1 MFNNDS
7 PVRTGQYM
15 SPSESPDFWN
25 PLLDVI
31 VEEDGIIRL
40 RQVGTTE
47 ASARRISDR
56 LVHWARD
63 TPDAVFLAD
72 RVPNESG
79 WRKTTY
85 RQMLDA
91 IERVAAHLLEFDLSP
106 ARPIVILSGADLEHA
121 ILALACVHVGVPYAA
136 LSEGHSLAGRDFYKL
151 NAIIDTLN
159 PGLIFA
165 SDGKRFDQAL
175 QAAAA
180 DDVLVYVTKNAS
192 GAGYQ
197 LFSELLIETSRAK
210 VDDARQA
217 VAPET
222 IAKFLFTSG
231 STGTPKAVVNTNG
244 MICANQA
251 MIADCYRFMTDE
263 PPVVLEWAPWSH
275 TAAGNK
281 TFFMVLFNGGT
292 YYIDDGSPT
301 PSGMAKTARN
311 LREIAPSWYFNVPRG
326 YEELVHVLSADK
338 VTCDLFFS
346 RVRMLMHAG
355 ASMPR
360 HVFEEIQ
367 RLAVSS
373 TGRPVLMVSG
383 LGATESSPFTFMCTW
398 QTDTLGNI
406 GVPAKGI
413 DVKLVPVGDKLEARL
428 RGPNITPGYWKDPDQ
443 TAAAFDDEGYYSLGD
458 ALQFI
463 DPENPAKGLRFDGR
477 TAENFKLRTG
487 TWVNVAAVRQVLIDR
502 FEGLINDAAITGLDE
517 DYLGALV
524 FPDPRECRRI
534 SGSGEAADI
543 AYVLSD
549 PAVIEQFKTRLALH
563 DQEGTGSSNTVKT
576 ILIMQNP
583 LSATE
588 GEITEK
594 GGISQ
599 RAVLARRRDDVARIY
614 DQRDHPL
621 KISTRKVPF

>member
-1 MFNNDS
+1 MFSNGS
-7 PVRTGQYM
+7 PFRTGQYM
-15 SPSESPDFWN
+15 SPSVSADFWN

-31 VEEDGIIRL
+31 VQEDGIIRI
-40 RQVGTTE
+40 RQVGTIE
-47 ASARRISDR
+47 APARRISDR
-56 LVHWARD
+56 LLHWARV
-63 TPDAVFLAD
+63 TPSAVFLAD

-91 IERVAAHLLEFDLSP
+91 VERVAAHLLEFDLSSE
-106 ARPIVILSGADLEHA
+106 RPVVILSGADLEHA
-121 ILALACVHVGVPYAA
+121 ILALACMHVGIPYAA
-136 LSEGHSLAGRDFYKL
+136 LSEGHSLAGRDFAKL

-165 SDGKRFDQAL
+165 SDGKRFGPAL
-175 QAAAA
+175 QVAAA

-192 GAGYQ
+192 GGGYQ
-197 LFSELLIETSRAK
+197 LFSELLMETSRSK
-210 VDDARQA
+210 VDAARQV
-217 VAPET
+217 VAPQT

-231 STGTPKAVVNTNG
+231 STGTPKAVINTNA

-251 MIADCYRFMTDE
+251 MIADCYRFMKDE

-301 PSGMAKTARN
+301 PSGIAKTARN
-311 LREIAPSWYFNVPRG
+311 LREIAPTWYFNVPRG
-326 YEELVHVLSADK
+326 YEELLHVLGADK
-338 VTCDLFFS
+338 KTCDLFFS

-355 ASMPR
+355 ASLPR

-373 TGRPVLMVSG
+373 TGRQILMVSG

-398 QTDTLGNI
+398 QTDTSGNI

-428 RGPNITPGYWKDPDQ
+428 RGQNVTPGYWKDADQ

-487 TWVNVAAVRQVLIDR
+487 TWVNVAAVRQALIDQ
-502 FEGLINDAAITGLDE
+502 FGGLISDAAITGLDE

-524 FPDPRECRRI
+524 FPDLRECRRI
-534 SGSGEAADI
+534 AGADEG
-543 AYVLSD
+543 ADYADVLSD
-549 PAVIEQFKTRLALH
+549 PTVIEQFRARLALH

-576 ILIMQNP
+576 ILIMANP
-583 LSATE
+583 LSAAD

-599 RAVLARRRDDVARIY
+599 QAVLVNRRDDVERIY

-621 KISTRKVPF
+621 KIRMSQ